1 MHLISVIKR
10 FFGRATVAEK
20 TSANLQVEPSDIKF
34 STLIKSIHEDLQAA
48 NQSLQGVG
56 LKYVEAFFNCE
67 MASQTE
73 TSIRQKINELEV
85 LLGEGK
91 HAKSQQLLKVL
102 KQEFESFKDDPAA
115 KKYSPVMTEFE
126 LPTSATDSKEA
137 GKLKIPLLAL
147 AHFPLPRLTAVN
159 VTSKLHSIKHI
170 GDELYVKFTTAKQS
184 KSKWRRQDKAI
195 AEGPKV
201 SFSISTEDTPRDIEA
216 IISHYQ
222 EQFRKTKS

>member
-1 MHLISVIKR
+1 MRLINAIKR
-10 FFGRATVAEK
+10 FFGRATGAEK
-20 TSANLQVEPSDIKF
+20 TSASLQVEPSDIKF
-34 STLIKSIHEDLQAA
+34 SMLVKSIHEDLQAA

-67 MASQTE
+67 MAPQTE

-85 LLGEGK
+85 VLGEGK
-91 HAKSQQLLKVL
+91 QAKSQQLLKVL
-102 KQEFESFKDDPAA
+102 KQEFETFKDDPAA
-115 KKYSPVMTEFE
+115 VKYSPVMAEFA
-126 LPTSATDSKEA
+126 LPTNATDSDET

-159 VTSKLHSIKHI
+159 VTSKLHNIKHI
-170 GDELYVKFTTAKQS
+170 GDELYVKFTTAKQP

-195 AEGPKV
+195 AEGPEV

-222 EQFRKTKS
+222 EQFRNTKS